1 MNEPLVSVITTT
13 FNHGDYIRQCLD
25 SVAAQTYERWEQIVV
40 DDASTDRTA
49 SIAESVARAN
59 PNVKL
64 VRHTEN
70 WGGDRLADS
79 FNEALALSRGDL
91 IAVLDGDDWWAPDR
105 LASQLAVLAD
115 ESVVLSYADC
125 LEVDGAGRGVA
136 VVSLPVSPEST
147 RSRPEE
153 NVAYFSSLMSF
164 PANTVLA
171 RRSSL
176 EAIGGFR
183 GGADAPL
190 VDFPTWLELG
200 LKGVFARVPRVL
212 AYWRRHRGSTSW
224 GQMEQMALAE
234 HRVYADFIGRH
245 RRTIAET
252 GDPDVLLGLADRAL
266 ERKLSSLVYLDAQQE
281 LLYGDPRRAR
291 TKFVAAATSSKSSYG
306 YRAAAVAGLLASATS
321 PRAFA
326 TALAVK
332 RRVFGRRRAR
342 R

>member
-13 FNHGDYIRQCLD
+13 FNHSDYIRQCLD
-25 SVAAQTYERWEQIVV
+25 SVAAQTYKRWEQIVV

-49 SIAESVARAN
+49 SIAESVALAN

-79 FNEALALSRGDL
+79 FNEALSLSRGDL

-105 LASQLAVLAD
+105 LASQLPLLDD

-125 LEVDGAGRGVA
+125 REVDGTGRAVA
-136 VVSLPVSPEST
+136 AVCLPVSPAST
-147 RSRPEE
+147 RSAPAE
-153 NVAYFSSLMSF
+153 NVAFFSSLMSF

-183 GGADAPL
+183 GCAGAPL

-200 LKGVFARVPRVL
+200 LRGVFARVPKVL
-212 AYWRRHRGSTSW
+212 AYWRRHHGSTSW
-224 GQMEQMALAE
+224 GQMERMALAE
-234 HRVYADFIGRH
+234 HQVYVDFIERH
-245 RRTIAET
+245 RQTVAEVR
-252 GDPDVLLGLADRAL
+252 DPDDLIGVADRVLA
-266 ERKLSSLVYLDAQQE
+266 RKLSSLDYLDAQQE
-281 LLYGDPRRAR
+281 LLYGDRRRAR
-291 TKFVAAATSSKSSYG
+291 TKFVAAATSSTSSYG
-306 YRAAAVAGLLASATS
+306 YRAAALAGLLASATS
-321 PRAFA
+321 PRVFGA
-326 TALAVK
+326 ALAVK

-342 R
+342 G